1 MKRSERV
8 TSGLVL
14 TAILM
19 GILVTAGGA
28 TLSMA
33 QEEEEEVSQSEAPPI
48 SKEEVD
54 EACAVSQ
61 VHFAVYEDALN
72 AFQLATAEQD
82 VLLEDIE
89 IAQNQRDLLLSLAAG
104 KAREVEELRA
114 GLERTAIDLYMQQGV
129 LNLAPLLGGSPR
141 DVMLRTHYLESG
153 TGDRF
158 ADINNYLSS
167 QQDLNRHEEEIADL
181 QSDLVELES
190 GQDKWIA
197 TLTESAR
204 DQYRA
209 WEQLDA
215 DCQELVRKWEIQEAR
230 RRAEEA
236 RRRAEEARRI
246 AAARA
251 AEALRREQQRLRAIA
266 RASRQSEGVGPIPGL
281 VCPFPGSAFV
291 DSWGDPRSGGRTHR
305 GVDMFGPHGAVLYA
319 AASGTITITNGGL
332 GGRGLWIHSDSG
344 VAYYYA
350 HLDGWA
356 VSEGQRV
363 NAGQVVGYNG
373 ASGNAYGGRPHLHL
387 QLHPSGRESP
397 AYNPYP
403 TMRAAC

>member
-1 MKRSERV
+1 MKRSERI
-8 TSGLVL
+8 TAGLVL
-14 TAILM
+14 AAILL

-28 TLSMA
+28 TLSLA
-33 QEEEEEVSQSEAPPI
+33 QEEEADQSETPQI
-48 SKEEVD
+48 SKREVD
-54 EACAVSQ
+54 EACAVSR
-61 VHFAVYEDALN
+61 VHFTVYEDALN
-72 AFQLATAEQD
+72 AFQQATARQD

-89 IAQNQRDLLLSLAAG
+89 IAQGQRDLLLSLAAG
-104 KAREVEELRA
+104 KVREVEELRA
-114 GLERTAIDLYMQQGV
+114 GLEQTAIELYMQQGA
-129 LNLAPLLGGSPR
+129 LSLTPFLGGTPQ
-141 DVMLRTHYLESG
+141 DIMLSTHYLQSG
-153 TGDRF
+153 TGDRL

-167 QQDLNRHEEEIADL
+167 QRDLNRHEEEVAAL
-181 QSDLVELES
+181 QGDLVQLES
-190 GQDKWIA
+190 EQEDWVE
-197 TLTESAR
+197 TLTVAAR
-204 DQYRA
+204 DQYQA

-215 DCQELVRKWEIQEAR
+215 GCQDLVRQWEIQEAK

-251 AEALRREQQRLRAIA
+251 AEAKRREQERLRAIA
-266 RASRQSEGVGPIPGL
+266 RASRQSEGIGPIPGL

-305 GVDMFGPHGAVLYA
+305 GVDMYGPRGAVLYA

-332 GGRGLWIHSDSG
+332 GGRGLWIHSDTG

-363 NAGQVVGYNG
+363 SAGQAVGYNG
-373 ASGNAYGGRPHLHL
+373 STGNAYGGRPHLHL
-387 QLHPSGRESP
+387 QLHPSGRETP